1 METLLPTLQGPTAV
15 HQDRGCKNMPPLPH
29 CCAEMPPGCAPGEGG
44 TAASHADMR
53 PPQCMG
59 GPRAAHS
66 SPCRIVINWRNVY
79 FLIPWWG
86 RQQRRWWGEGWGAAC
101 PLLPPACGLQQIV
114 VLPLRCLP
122 CWPGALTKKKKKVV
136 QKPEKS
142 GPLSHNAFHPSP
154 LPQCLSPSP
163 PAGANLPFPQGAG
176 CLGLGLLCWALRAAP
191 TGWGSSRELGKPDPT
206 FLRVP
211 PIGH

>member
-1 METLLPTLQGPTAV
+1 
-15 HQDRGCKNMPPLPH
+15 MPPLPH

-44 TAASHADMR
+44 TAASRADMR

-86 RQQRRWWGEGWGAAC
+86 RQQRRWWGEGWGPAC

-122 CWPGALTKKKKKVV
+122 CWPGALTKKKKK
-136 QKPEKS
+136 S
-142 GPLSHNAFHPSP
+142 GSKAREVRPSF
-154 LPQCLSPSP
+154 PQCLSPLTSP
-163 PAGANLPFPQGAG
+163 TMPFTQPPCRCQLALSPGGRLLGAGPAVLGTKGSSHRLGQQQGAGKARPHLPAGAPY
-176 CLGLGLLCWALRAAP
+176 WALIW
-191 TGWGSSRELGKPDPT
+191 GWGWQPLPQPAVARGLPG
-206 FLRVP
+206 
-211 PIGH
+211 